1 MPGWVRNPAPQGRFR
16 HTALRQTLWG
26 PATTQGP
33 GFRVDTCPKC
43 GERAVV
49 PFLAAKK
56 RCKACG
62 SYIDIVDLLTRR
74 PGP

>member
-1 MPGWVRNPAPQGRFR
+1 MPSVQ
-16 HTALRQTLWG
+16 LRKVGDLL
-26 PATTQGP
+26 
-33 GFRVDTCPKC
+33 DTCPKC

-62 SYIDIVDLLTRR
+62 SYIDIVDLLSRR
-74 PGP
+74 P

>member
-1 MPGWVRNPAPQGRFR
+1 M
-16 HTALRQTLWG
+16 ALRQTLSG
-26 PATTQGP
+26 SSPTFAG
-33 GFRVDTCPKC
+33 VDVDECPKC

-74 PGP
+74 PT